1 MYKRI
6 LILSLTLGL
15 SFIGCGSQTNID
27 EDKAYEQESSHTE
40 AAAKDTKTKEVK
52 AEEKQEEKPEEKPEE
67 KSSQENTQKEMTQ
80 KEATP
85 TEILEK
91 ESVNKTTSN
100 ENKDFYSIEFDE
112 NSEIFARIKGK
123 SYKDNCTVPVSDL
136 RYLHVLHIGFDGESH
151 EGEIIC
157 NKYIADDL
165 LEIFQSLYE
174 AKYPIEKIRLVDEY
188 DADDERSMADNN
200 SSSFNFRFISHTT
213 KISKHGYGLAMDI
226 NTLYN
231 PYVKTV
237 NGQLSIEPANAADY
251 VDRAKDFPYK
261 IDENDLAYKL
271 FIEHGFEWGGA
282 WKNSKDYQHFEVPDS
297 VVKSYY

>member
-1 MYKRI
+1 
-6 LILSLTLGL
+6 
-15 SFIGCGSQTNID
+15 
-27 EDKAYEQESSHTE
+27 
-40 AAAKDTKTKEVK
+40 
-52 AEEKQEEKPEEKPEE
+52 
-67 KSSQENTQKEMTQ
+67 MTQ

-271 FIEHGFEWGGA
+271 FIEHG
-282 WKNSKDYQHFEVPDS
+282 
-297 VVKSYY
+297 